1 MVNRQAKNNYVSSN
15 FDFRYFNPYP
25 EDTNIERLKQSIEI
39 EPNKMSDVEHE
50 TGFDSNHM
58 VGS

>member
-25 EDTNIERLKQSIEI
+25 EDTNIERVKQSIEI
-39 EPNKMSDVEHE
+39 EPNKMTDVELE
-50 TGFDSNHM
+50 TGLM
-58 VGS
+58 C